1 MNKTYMMPTL
11 RVEEAQPTCIIAV
24 SIKGDDSTGLI
35 NGGGS
40 TEPAHTPEDDWNIW
54 GEE

>member
-35 NGGGS
+35 SGGGS